1 MCLKILFSWIHFTC
15 RSIYTY
21 FFLQKFERKMI
32 NDKTSQFLSQVI
44 FNEHVQ
50 SLLLFSLMTKVKTE
64 VLDRVNSPLTIP
76 RTVLIPSR
84 NTGKAMSRYR
94 MPFFQLSTHITSC
107 QQKQQHPSCLKG
119 KVNQRSRPSSLF
131 HHPKCLNTYWI
142 LYQLSFFTQELV
154 WSTRNKIYYRMH
166 LLI

>member
-1 MCLKILFSWIHFTC
+1 MSKNPVFLNSFYLHIHLHIF
-15 RSIYTY
+15 

-107 QQKQQHPSCLKG
+107 QQKQQHPSCLRERSIKG
-119 KVNQRSRPSSLF
+119 QDRL
-131 HHPKCLNTYWI
+131 H
-142 LYQLSFFTQELV
+142 FFTTPNV
-154 WSTRNKIYYRMH
+154 
-166 LLI
+166 

>member
-1 MCLKILFSWIHFTC
+1 MSKNPVFLNSFYLHIHLHIF
-15 RSIYTY
+15 

-131 HHPKCLNTYWI
+131 QHPKCLNTY
-142 LYQLSFFTQELV
+142 
-154 WSTRNKIYYRMH
+154 
-166 LLI
+166 